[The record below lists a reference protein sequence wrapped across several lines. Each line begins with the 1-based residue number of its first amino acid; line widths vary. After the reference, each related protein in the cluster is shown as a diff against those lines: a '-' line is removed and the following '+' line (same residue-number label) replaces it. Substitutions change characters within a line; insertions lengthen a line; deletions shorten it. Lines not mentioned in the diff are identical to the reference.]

1 MTDWCRSVLL
11 AVTILVALLTSSC
24 QSTMSVEE
32 AKKVTAS
39 FEGKG
44 FVPPPRTI
52 KDITAILDTQK
63 RADPLAAAEA
73 QARAAEAP
81 PATRDPLTLRT
92 FYWERAR
99 AARSIGRVQQEAADL
114 REAARWAHE
123 ADPTLIKRGAAMDG
137 TELIPEL
144 EILAELAQAE
154 VMSGGGTR
162 GLKRLGNAIAKV
174 PSGTPGNRM
183 GLDMRLARL
192 ALVSGDFETAA
203 AASDDALQT
212 YYAGLTAHPNL
223 NRYQRLTWD
232 GLAALARAV
241 ASEARGKLR
250 EAEAEYR
257 QGIDKFGGLRRAA
270 ENLTI
275 ERLRVMLLL
284 NLMRQDRLL
293 EAENEARAV
302 LLSVLRKLGRYSGD
316 TAQAASSLAEV
327 LSAQGRHAEAEQL
340 LRAALDIYVQT
351 GSAPDSLFLVSARSS
366 LGDTLVAQGRW
377 RDALAEYGLVRSG
390 LASDAASA
398 QRLLSTSIGYALAL
412 LEAGEPALAA
422 DVLTQARAQRAR
434 IAGES
439 HPDVAEVRG
448 LFAMTLTA
456 RGQRAEALREF
467 AEATRLLLAA
477 PIQTVGDEAT
487 TRGARDQRLT
497 MILTAYIGLLADVQ
511 GTPVAAA
518 AGVDPAHEAFRLTEV
533 ARGRGVQRALSA
545 SAVRAAAKTPA
556 LADLVRR
563 EQDATKQIATL
574 YGGLANTLSAPTDQQ
589 DAPALDRTRAQINA
603 LERARQALTGQIVR
617 EFPAYA
623 QLLNPPPATVE
634 QARAILRPG
643 EAWLV
648 TYVAQDRTFVWA
660 IPHEGPIAFTAAPLG
675 QEALASTVGALRQT
689 LDPSAKTLGDIPEFD
704 LARAYTLYRAL
715 LDPVAPGWRGAESLL
730 VVAHGPLGQLP
741 FALLPTDPVPLPPEQ
756 RPIFS
761 NYRSVPWLV
770 RTHAVTILPSV
781 TSLATLRTLPP
792 GDPGRRPFVG
802 FGDPYFSEEQ
812 ARRGAA
818 RQGAAPV
825 QVGAVTTRAIPVT
838 LRSSPSFRGVD
849 SSQLAMLPPL
859 PETAEEIRSIAIA
872 LNADLTRDVFLG
884 ERANEQAV
892 RTLDLAGYRVIVF
905 ATHGLVPGDL
915 DGLTQPALA
924 LSAPSVAKVEGDGLL
939 TMEKILSLRLTADW
953 VVLSACNT
961 ASGQG
966 DGSEAISGLGRAF
979 FYAGARALLVSNW
992 PVETTS
998 ARALTTD
1005 LFRRQQAN
1013 PTLTRAKALQQTM
1026 NALIDG
1032 PGFLDP
1038 ETNTAVFSYA
1048 HPIFWAPFALVGDGG

>member
-1 MTDWCRSVLL
+1 MTDWSRSVLL
-11 AVTILVALLTSSC
+11 ALTVLVALLTTAC

-52 KDITAILDTQK
+52 RDITAILDTQK
-63 RADPLAAAEA
+63 RADPRAAAGA
-73 QARAAEAP
+73 QALADAAP
-81 PATRDPLTLRT
+81 PGSRDPLTLRT
-92 FYWERAR
+92 FYWERAS
-99 AARSIGRVQQEAADL
+99 AARSIGRVQQEVADL

-123 ADPTLIKRGAAMDG
+123 ADPNLMPIDRPGDT
-137 TELIPEL
+137 TLIPEL
-144 EILAELAQAE
+144 DILYDLAQAE

-162 GLKRLGNAIAKV
+162 GLKRLVNAIAKV
-174 PSGTPGNRM
+174 PSKNPGYRM
-183 GLDMRLARL
+183 QLDMRLAWL
-192 ALVSGDFETAA
+192 ALVSGEFEAAA

-212 YYAGLTAHPNL
+212 YSAGLSVYTWL
-223 NRYQRLTWD
+223 NPRQRLSWD
-232 GLAALARAV
+232 MWAAFAQAV
-241 ASEARGKLR
+241 RSEVSGKLR
-250 EAEAEYR
+250 EAEAELR
-257 QGIDKFGGLRRAA
+257 KTIDKVERLQFAEIRLSIERTRGLLVL
-270 ENLTI
+270 NLT
-275 ERLRVMLLL
+275 
-284 NLMRQDRLL
+284 RQDRLL

-302 LLSVLRKLGRYSGD
+302 LLSVLAKRGRYSGD
-316 TAQAASSLAEV
+316 TAVAAGGLAAV

-340 LRAALDIYVQT
+340 QRAVIDIYEQT
-351 GSAPDSLFLVSARSS
+351 GSAPDSLYLASARSS
-366 LGDTLVAQGRW
+366 LATTLVAQGRW

-398 QRLLSTSIGYALAL
+398 ERLLSTNIGYGLAL

-422 DVLTQARAQRAR
+422 DVLTQARRQQAR

-467 AEATRLLLAA
+467 AEATRILLAA
-477 PIQTVGDEAT
+477 LIQTAGDEAA

-511 GTPVAAA
+511 GTQVAAA
-518 AGVDPAHEAFRLTEV
+518 AGVDPAHEAFRLAEV
-533 ARGRGVQRALSA
+533 ARGHGVQRALSA

-563 EQDATKQIATL
+563 EQDATKQIAAL

-589 DAPALDRTRAQINA
+589 DAPALDQTRAQIDA
-603 LERARQALTGQIVR
+603 LERARQALTAQIVR
-617 EFPAYA
+617 EFPAYT
-623 QLLNPPPATVE
+623 QLLNPPPATVD
-634 QARAILRPG
+634 QARASLRPG
-643 EAWLV
+643 EAWVV
-648 TYVAQDRTFVWA
+648 TFVAKDRTYVWA
-660 IPHEGPIAFTAAPLG
+660 IPQQGAIAFGAAPLG
-675 QEALASTVGALRQT
+675 EEALASAVTSLRRA
-689 LDPSAKTLGDIPEFD
+689 LDPTAKTLGDIPEFD
-704 LARAYTLYRAL
+704 LVRANTLYRVL
-715 LDPVAPGWRGAESLL
+715 LEPVAAGWRGAESLL

-741 FALLPTDPVPLPPEQ
+741 FALLPTDLVPLLPE
-756 RPIFS
+756 RGPIFS
-761 NYRSVPWLV
+761 KYRSVPWLV

-825 QVGAVTTRAIPVT
+825 QVVEVTTRAIPVT

-1026 NALIDG
+1026 NALIDR

-1038 ETNTAVFSYA
+1038 KTNTAVFSYA